1 MGAGIRARSVV
12 VRWVRSGARVSA
24 PEILR
29 CGIYYEAL
37 ASALRALKGKAI
49 LTINDHPDIRKLLD
63 WLPHD
68 LVPIHYTIGGGKGAP
83 RREVIYRTWS

>member
-1 MGAGIRARSVV
+1 MSN
-12 VRWVRSGARVSA
+12 
-24 PEILR
+24 
-29 CGIYYEAL
+29 
-37 ASALRALKGKAI
+37 ASTTTPRDRDSSTVAVLS
-49 LTINDHPDIRKLLD
+49 INDHPDIRTLFD